1 MNLIKIACW
10 LTLPVVFSCN
20 SPRSEKAQ
28 TSEKVRDAQLID
40 SIVIKDNV
48 ARISNITVTGN
59 AALIVTNE
67 RENFIRA
74 FSYPEFM
81 NIDSTGTRGQG
92 PGEWVSVMTGQSDV
106 AGEIPVY
113 DIMNRLVRIASV
125 NDSSL
130 TVDDCCMLPV
140 DDEGDA
146 LPYGNLIKLPDGH
159 WLAKENDI
167 RRSKLSIIDLT
178 TGDEKAT
185 FIPQL
190 EINDRIKGYPSDDYW
205 IAESD
210 GRVVVGYVQFERID
224 VLNLT
229 DLSTIASIGEK
240 SIFNKDKIY
249 TIKAVAHDGRFYLLQ
264 SPEES
269 GEGQIIRVVD
279 CNGNEENPIRLTRP
293 AYAIAFDADGML
305 LAIEETPEANICFR
319 YAL

>member
-1 MNLIKIACW
+1 
-10 LTLPVVFSCN
+10 
-20 SPRSEKAQ
+20 
-28 TSEKVRDAQLID
+28 
-40 SIVIKDNV
+40 
-48 ARISNITVTGN
+48 
-59 AALIVTNE
+59 
-67 RENFIRA
+67 
-74 FSYPEFM
+74 
-81 NIDSTGTRGQG
+81 
-92 PGEWVSVMTGQSDV
+92 
-106 AGEIPVY
+106 
-113 DIMNRLVRIASV
+113 
-125 NDSSL
+125 
-130 TVDDCCMLPV
+130 MLPI

-305 LAIEETPEANICFR
+305 LAIDETPEANICFR